1 MLIPNSPALAF
12 LDKHK
17 TLTGLVLAH
26 QLGIR
31 GTGAKRLGF
40 AISGL
45 AWNWATYGPHGSSPS
60 VAMQNF
66 TKMTARGIDRSRM
79 PAEVIALLDEV
90 LS

>member
-1 MLIPNSPALAF
+1 
-12 LDKHK
+12 
-17 TLTGLVLAH
+17 
-26 QLGIR
+26 
-31 GTGAKRLGF
+31 
-40 AISGL
+40 L